1 MKRRA
6 LTLIEMILALSIT
19 AVISLAIAT
28 MMAAV
33 STGVNAKDDGRQTA
47 IRIATT
53 KSRLAAYIAPS
64 RCIIDKGIDSVT
76 LWLEDSR
83 ESNTIHASEV
93 RWIQF
98 DESTQELQVKFVD
111 FPESW
116 PQSLIDSTDLELS
129 KSSDFDSVL
138 NSFELSNLID
148 SIPIVDSIGSC
159 LFWSNDTDP
168 FEATQI
174 SMRFSLTSTMGETE
188 QALID
193 ETIRL
198 HQGPMEQQ

>member
-1 MKRRA
+1 MKQRA
-6 LTLIEMILALSIT
+6 FTLIETILALSIT

-33 STGVNAKDDGRQTA
+33 SAGINAKDDGRQTA

-53 KSRLAAYIAPS
+53 KTRIAAYVAPS
-64 RCIIDKGIDSVT
+64 RCIIDKGTTFVT
-76 LWLEDSR
+76 LWLEDKR
-83 ESNTIHASEV
+83 ESNTIHASEI

-116 PQSLIDSTDLELS
+116 SQSLIDSADLELS
-129 KSSDFDSVL
+129 KSSNFASILSD
-138 NSFELSNLID
+138 FELSNLIN
-148 SIPIVDSIGSC
+148 SISIVDSMQSC
-159 LFWSNDTDP
+159 SIWANDSDP

-174 SMRFSLTSTMGETE
+174 SMRFSLKSTMGETG

-198 HQGPMEQQ
+198 HQGPLE

>member
-6 LTLIEMILALSIT
+6 LTLIEMILALSII

-53 KSRLAAYIAPS
+53 KSRIAAYVAPS
-64 RCIIDKGIDSVT
+64 RCIVNKGFDFVT
-76 LWLEDSR
+76 LWLEDTR

-98 DESTQELQVKFVD
+98 DETTQELQVKFID
-111 FPESW
+111 FPDSW
-116 PQSLIDSTDLELS
+116 SQSLIDSSDIELS
-129 KSSDFDSVL
+129 KTSDFDSVL
-138 NSFELSNLID
+138 RNFELSNLID
-148 SIPIVDSIGSC
+148 SISIVDSMQSC
-159 LFWSNDTDP
+159 LIWVNDSDP

-174 SMRFSLTSTMGETE
+174 SMRFSLTSTLGETE

-198 HQGPMEQQ
+198 HQGPVEQQ